1 MNLND
6 KRVILTGASSGI
18 GLALQPLLHQKGAR
32 VLAVGRQAFTPDF
45 STITYIQADISTPS
59 GVDSV
64 FAKAET
70 TLGGIDVFIA
80 NAGFSY
86 YESAEQADW
95 DHIKAIFDTNV
106 TSPIYAFQKLKKTK
120 GDQPFQ
126 FAVTA
131 SAMSFLPL
139 PGYALYS
146 ATKHSLQGF
155 FEAARYE
162 LPSHQVISLIHPIA
176 TRTAFFKND
185 NPELFPT
192 QTPEAVAKQYISG
205 LEKNKAHIYPSK
217 TFQLIKPLSLVHP
230 LIKKQEAQKLSNWRS
245 THD

>member
-1 MNLND
+1 MNLNG
-6 KRVILTGASSGI
+6 KRIILTGASSGI
-18 GLALQPLLHQKGAR
+18 GLALQPLLHHKGAR

-45 STITYIQADISTPS
+45 STITYMQADISTQL

-70 TLGGIDVFIA
+70 ILGGVDIFIA

-86 YESAEQADW
+86 FEGAEQADW
-95 DHIKAIFDTNV
+95 DHIEAIFDTNV
-106 TSPIYAFQKLKKTK
+106 TSPIYAFHRLKKIK

-155 FEAARYE
+155 FEAARFE
-162 LPSHQVISLIHPIA
+162 LPRHQVISLIHPIA
-176 TRTAFFKND
+176 TKTAFFKND
-185 NPELFPT
+185 NPDLFPT
-192 QTPEAVAKQYISG
+192 QTPEAVARHYVAGI
-205 LEKNKAHIYPSK
+205 EKNKAHIYPSK
-217 TFQLIKPLSLVHP
+217 IFQFIHHLGLIHP
-230 LIKKQEAQKLSNWRS
+230 LIKKQEADKLSKWR
-245 THD
+245 TIHD

>member
-1 MNLND
+1 MNLNG
-6 KRVILTGASSGI
+6 KRIILTGASSGI

-32 VLAVGRQAFTPDF
+32 VLAVGRKAFTPDF
-45 STITYIQADISTPS
+45 SDITYMQADVSTQA

-64 FAKAET
+64 FAEADKI
-70 TLGGIDVFIA
+70 LGGVDIFIA

-86 YESAEQADW
+86 YEGAEHADW
-95 DHIKAIFDTNV
+95 DHIEAIFDTNV
-106 TSPIYAFQKLKKTK
+106 TSPLYAFHKMKKIK
-120 GDQPFQ
+120 GNQPFQ

-155 FEAARYE
+155 FEAARFE

-176 TRTAFFKND
+176 TKTAFFKND
-185 NPELFPT
+185 NPDLFPT
-192 QTPEAVAKQYISG
+192 QTAETVAGYYLDGI
-205 LEKNKAHIYPSK
+205 EKNKAHIYPSK
-217 TFQLIKPLSLVHP
+217 IFQVIHHLGLIHP
-230 LIKKQEAQKLSNWRS
+230 LIKKQEAGKLSKWR
-245 THD
+245 TAHD